1 MDINITRNAIRAFV
15 PKKGIFNIIICL
27 IFFCLTAIGLSN
39 TLRYVS
45 PEPYIPVLS
54 DKIHYF
60 QEHKNEFDV
69 IFIGSSHVYRNINP
83 IVFDTELSKH
93 NFNYKSFNFGV
104 SSMNLIEQRF
114 LLQTII
120 NEKPKNLKYI
130 FVEPLLELNLALKNL
145 ETTRVSYF
153 SNWQNTSF
161 AITYIFNLQKSL
173 FYKINQ
179 ARAFTLAFMRHL
191 FNVGTLSSKIFDS
204 TSINDTGE
212 LKLANFSQQGFFA
225 LDDERDESL
234 EQNRQ
239 NFLKTVDKYQHLL
252 TQNYSIS
259 KSRKHLLSHMQLNVL
274 KEMQENVSQINAQI
288 VFMITPGFTN
298 INHASQVADTL
309 KAKTVNYSLFNY
321 YQGQGNDFKEIYQ
334 QQYWFDEFHLNKAG
348 AKVFSARVAKDFVN
362 LVSK

>member
-1 MDINITRNAIRAFV
+1 MNTTITYKFTR
-15 PKKGIFNIIICL
+15 IFALKNSILNIIICL
-27 IFFCLTAIGLSN
+27 IFFFLTAIGLSN

-60 QEHKNEFDV
+60 QEHKDEFDT

-83 IVFDTELSKH
+83 IVFDKKLSKH
-93 NFNYKSFNFGV
+93 NFKYKSFNFGV

-130 FVEPLLELNLALKNL
+130 FIEPLLELNLALKNL

-179 ARAFTLAFMRHL
+179 ARAFTLAFLRHL
-191 FNVGTLSSKIFDS
+191 FNVGTLSSKIFNS
-204 TSINDTGE
+204 TSITG
-212 LKLANFSQQGFFA
+212 L
-225 LDDERDESL
+225 
-234 EQNRQ
+234 
-239 NFLKTVDKYQHLL
+239 
-252 TQNYSIS
+252 
-259 KSRKHLLSHMQLNVL
+259 
-274 KEMQENVSQINAQI
+274 
-288 VFMITPGFTN
+288 
-298 INHASQVADTL
+298 
-309 KAKTVNYSLFNY
+309 
-321 YQGQGNDFKEIYQ
+321 
-334 QQYWFDEFHLNKAG
+334 
-348 AKVFSARVAKDFVN
+348 
-362 LVSK
+362 